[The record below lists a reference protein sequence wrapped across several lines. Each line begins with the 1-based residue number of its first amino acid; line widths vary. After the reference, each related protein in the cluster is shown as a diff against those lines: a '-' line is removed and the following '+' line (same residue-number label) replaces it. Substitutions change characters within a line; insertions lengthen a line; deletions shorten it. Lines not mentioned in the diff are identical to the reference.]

1 MYVFSVTRLISDRK
15 KVQTNETI
23 ILTKT
28 PLPINVA
35 VPDPLGVVLKRVLPI
50 RLDTEFPSLK

>member
-1 MYVFSVTRLISDRK
+1 MDKK

-23 ILTKT
+23 ILTKK
-28 PLPINVA
+28 PFPINIA
-35 VPDPLGVVLKRVLPI
+35 VPGPLGVVLKRVLPI